1 MLLSPTEVMEEGL
14 DIMNVRL
21 GRKSEEEK
29 ALEFHKHYGSSPL
42 DVAEIWFDLCSH
54 GNLTMKEKNM
64 RGFKRLL
71 LALFWLWAYPK
82 NASLVASRF
91 GVCKDY
97 AGGKHLWKWIDLIA
111 GLKWKK
117 IFWDASLDDPNTEI
131 FTISV
136 DGTDFNLWEVQHPN
150 FPIDQKACSFK
161 FKHCAAK
168 YIIALSVFRSKC
180 VFIAGPFKG
189 GVGDLKMM
197 RDSGLMEKLFA
208 GDKIAIVDRGFRSTI
223 AQERKHLSYPDNMD
237 EKNLNN
243 FKSRARLR
251 QETYNRRLKN
261 FEALSNTFRH
271 GFNKHGAVLTAVAVI
286 VQYHMDNGS
295 PLYSV

>member
-1 MLLSPTEVMEEGL
+1 
-14 DIMNVRL
+14 MNVRL

-97 AGGKHLWKWIDLIA
+97 AGGKHLWKWIDRIA

-117 IFWDASLDDPNTEI
+117 KFGMHLSTIPTQRFSQFQLMVRISICGKYNT
-131 FTISV
+131 
-136 DGTDFNLWEVQHPN
+136 PAN

-161 FKHCAAK
+161 FKH
-168 YIIALSVFRSKC
+168 
-180 VFIAGPFKG
+180 
-189 GVGDLKMM
+189 
-197 RDSGLMEKLFA
+197 
-208 GDKIAIVDRGFRSTI
+208 
-223 AQERKHLSYPDNMD
+223 
-237 EKNLNN
+237 
-243 FKSRARLR
+243 
-251 QETYNRRLKN
+251 
-261 FEALSNTFRH
+261 
-271 GFNKHGAVLTAVAVI
+271 
-286 VQYHMDNGS
+286 
-295 PLYSV
+295 